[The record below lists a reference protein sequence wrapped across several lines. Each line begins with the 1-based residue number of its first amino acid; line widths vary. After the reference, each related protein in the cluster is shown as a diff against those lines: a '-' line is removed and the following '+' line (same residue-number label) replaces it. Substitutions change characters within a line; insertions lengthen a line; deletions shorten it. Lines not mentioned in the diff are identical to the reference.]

1 MNVFDEFEPE
11 SEALVTYIF
20 PDFNA
25 VWYIQRDFIHQNEFC
40 MVEETTANGFD
51 IYLVEQWVVNR
62 KVGTIVSTYTG
73 NTNTDISVVK
83 FTVADKP
90 LKDYPPRFQEYL
102 NELKLNHAKAKQLD
116 ETFKCPKGL
125 LFVTNLSALPSALH
139 LIPIHSG
146 DLRDIENDF
155 IVNSNL
161 KRMQCGGRSYALVS
175 NKIPDACE
183 NKFRQLYRI
192 YNTSVP
198 IKFAVL
204 ELVNI
209 IQTCLFYFELLD
221 VKYCDGLLCSKTE
234 EALANWWNLI
244 GMPHF
249 KKKPDS
255 DALNDKTVAAIISLI
270 LSIRLRL
277 QILGC
282 DVPKDPCDFENFMLS
297 IGQAQKQFKLEK
309 KRKLDL
315 QTVLMILTVTN
326 AKLLPDKY
334 QRDALETEENM
345 EYLNHGGD
353 VGVPSQNLYLP
364 TPKYKRKKHYSKEI
378 KKITNVVKNTVQD
391 RIITPTKDLDGIS
404 IPGAKSSGRIRNT
417 IAKLTD
423 TANPLAVETMDL
435 DYLVKRHLSGKT
447 FIRLWYGIQDNT
459 GSSENRNS
467 ISKNNEL
474 LNHTKHHK
482 RPPFYSMVSNSDK
495 TKSYRFVSLKDAIGK
510 TQMLLYKND
519 DISRYSKGINRVKI
533 GLQNSR
539 LLLSNTQNRKTDAAL
554 HVKHRRPEERLV
566 DSDNINDI
574 DKSFNRRYCMAP
586 NENGFNEIL
595 RDMPFSFPTFCEN
608 KFKRRHSFPFCDQL
622 KTIINEDAY
631 CNSRKDS
638 SVDDKLVL
646 RKVCSFSQVED
657 YYATKSVQFLY
668 SLGNLISNY
677 SRTYRHISELLNLRR
692 QITSNNE
699 KIKNGKVGDLH
710 DKLNRDLNSF
720 MIIYDQMLSNKQR
733 IMNEELPQILDYHI
747 KELSAS
753 IDRLFYE
760 CRIVLKRINE
770 LDDNAKDFE
779 KKLKKENVDKI
790 DSIVNNLIYLGRFID
805 TFSEPDERNEIVTKL
820 TGKSVDELNYNRN
833 IQNLSQSTD
842 IIKYF
847 VLFMYDLMIFILQI
861 FKFDRNRMNLDRI
874 KRSWKK
880 IDPNKKY
887 INKIYSQIG
896 KKPERPI

>member
-1 MNVFDEFEPE
+1 
-11 SEALVTYIF
+11 
-20 PDFNA
+20 
-25 VWYIQRDFIHQNEFC
+25 
-40 MVEETTANGFD
+40 
-51 IYLVEQWVVNR
+51 
-62 KVGTIVSTYTG
+62 
-73 NTNTDISVVK
+73 
-83 FTVADKP
+83 
-90 LKDYPPRFQEYL
+90 
-102 NELKLNHAKAKQLD
+102 
-116 ETFKCPKGL
+116 
-125 LFVTNLSALPSALH
+125 
-139 LIPIHSG
+139 
-146 DLRDIENDF
+146 
-155 IVNSNL
+155 
-161 KRMQCGGRSYALVS
+161 
-175 NKIPDACE
+175 
-183 NKFRQLYRI
+183 
-192 YNTSVP
+192 
-198 IKFAVL
+198 
-204 ELVNI
+204 
-209 IQTCLFYFELLD
+209 
-221 VKYCDGLLCSKTE
+221 
-234 EALANWWNLI
+234 
-244 GMPHF
+244 
-249 KKKPDS
+249 
-255 DALNDKTVAAIISLI
+255 
-270 LSIRLRL
+270 
-277 QILGC
+277 
-282 DVPKDPCDFENFMLS
+282 
-297 IGQAQKQFKLEK
+297 
-309 KRKLDL
+309 
-315 QTVLMILTVTN
+315 MILTVTN